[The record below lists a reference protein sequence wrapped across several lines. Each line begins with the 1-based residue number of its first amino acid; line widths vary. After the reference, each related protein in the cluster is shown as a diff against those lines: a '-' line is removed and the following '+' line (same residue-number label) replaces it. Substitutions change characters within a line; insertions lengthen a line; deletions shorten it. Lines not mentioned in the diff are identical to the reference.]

1 MRYIILILVITS
13 FSFSKDLSGNSIF
26 ADHRARAIGDLI
38 IVNINDNSSASNEAK
53 TTTSNSGSLA
63 LSAKGSGFM
72 DFVPEMGADASNSS
86 SSSGSGK
93 TERKGSVVAVVTAR
107 ITDIMSNG
115 NLIIEGDK
123 VIEVNGEKQITS
135 VSGVV
140 RPKDIN
146 GDNEI
151 YSNQIAG
158 LEVAFTGS
166 GVVADAEEP
175 GLFTRFF
182 NWLF

>member
-1 MRYIILILVITS
+1 MRYILIVLAMAS

-38 IVNINDNSSASNEAK
+38 IVNINDNSSATNEAK
-53 TTTSNSGSLA
+53 TTTSNSGSLS

-72 DFVPEMGADASNSS
+72 DFIPEMGGTASNSN

-107 ITDIMSNG
+107 ITDILTNG
-115 NLIIEGDK
+115 NLVISGDK

-158 LEVAFTGS
+158 LEVSFTGA
-166 GVVADAEEP
+166 GAVADAEEP
-175 GLFTRFF
+175 GIFTRFF